1 MMRERQRKTSS
12 FILHACSLFSE
23 KEGRQVSVS
32 VLNDM
37 HAYIHLFIYICTHT
51 TSNGL
56 AVDEGRVDTS
66 QDSTGEDIRMY
77 LVCCIPQYATPCSAS
92 GDPQVIGSSARC
104 DN

>member
-1 MMRERQRKTSS
+1 M
-12 FILHACSLFSE
+12 
-23 KEGRQVSVS
+23 KEMIRLEVKGCMQI
-32 VLNDM
+32 DDG
-37 HAYIHLFIYICTHT
+37 YTHI

>member
-1 MMRERQRKTSS
+1 MMDNSWET
-12 FILHACSLFSE
+12 
-23 KEGRQVSVS
+23 QVKLAAHS
-32 VLNDM
+32 
-37 HAYIHLFIYICTHT
+37 I

-66 QDSTGEDIRMY
+66 QDSTGEDNRMY